1 MNHTKARARKYFS
14 IILLG
19 FFATVIFTAV
29 ATRYYQRAAA
39 VWLRVEGAKP
49 PLLLRLNSCQVDEQ
63 PVALPNGIPGR
74 LYIPRD
80 RGNAPAMVVLHGVH
94 HLGID
99 EPRLRGF
106 ARALAEGCVKILTP
120 QLTSLVDYRIEPSAI
135 DEIGLATTWLAQ
147 TNHKRAGILGLSFT
161 GGLALATAADSRYA
175 DKVAFVVAVGAH
187 SDLSRVARFFVT
199 GQSELPDGSTQA
211 LPPQQYGALVLAFAH
226 PELFFPQKEVANAT
240 NCMRLWLWEEFV
252 QARTCSNGLS
262 RSSNDMME
270 ALFQYRIAQLR
281 SRLLAE
287 IERDKETMASVSPAG
302 RMAAIKAP
310 VFLLHGER
318 DGVIPPAETLWLAR
332 EIPPKYLR
340 RVLISPAVGHVDPA
354 ETSLRD
360 QWKLGSFLAAVLRES
375 DHELPTSKS
384 AEAQPSSR

>member
-1 MNHTKARARKYFS
+1 MNPTKTAATRRVLIWLSAF
-14 IILLG
+14 LLG
-19 FFATVIFTAV
+19 LVLIAI

-39 VWLRVEGAKP
+39 VWLRVEGEQP
-49 PLLLRLNSCQVDEQ
+49 PLFLRLNSCKVEEQ

-74 LYIPRD
+74 LYLPLD
-80 RGNAPAMVVLHGVH
+80 RNDAPAMVVLHGVH

-135 DEIGLATTWLAQ
+135 DEIGIATTWLAES
-147 TNHKRAGILGLSFT
+147 NHKRAGILGLSFA
-161 GGLALATAADSRYA
+161 GGLALAAAADPRYSEH
-175 DKVAFVVAVGAH
+175 VAFVVAVGAH

-199 GQSELPDGSTQA
+199 GKSELPDGSVQA
-211 LPPQQYGALVLAFAH
+211 FEPQQYGALVLAFAH
-226 PELFFPQKEVANAT
+226 PELFFPQKEVAVAT
-240 NCMRLWLWEEFV
+240 NCMRLWLWEEFA
-252 QARTCSNGLS
+252 QARNCSNGLS

-270 ALFQYRIAQLR
+270 ALFQYRIGQLR

-287 IERDKETMASVSPAG
+287 IERNKETMARVSPGG
-302 RMAAIKAP
+302 RLAAIKAP

-318 DGVIPPAETLWLAR
+318 DAVIPPSETLWLAR
-332 EIPPKYLR
+332 EIPPRYLR

-375 DHELPTSKS
+375 DHELPTSNS
-384 AEAQPSSR
+384 AEAQPSSH